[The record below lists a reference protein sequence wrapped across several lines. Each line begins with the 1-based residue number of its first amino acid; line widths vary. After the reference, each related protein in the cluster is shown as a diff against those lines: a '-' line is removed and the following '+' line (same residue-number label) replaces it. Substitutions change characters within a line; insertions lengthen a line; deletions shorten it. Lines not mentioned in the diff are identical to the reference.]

1 MAGPETGPTYSHQ
14 PTPRSQGGLAL
25 VLAFAFAA
33 LAFHLLVNAF
43 GGYGIFRD
51 EFYYIAC
58 SKRLAA
64 GYVDQP
70 PLAMFLMAAGRA
82 LFIGGGGEPS
92 PASAVT
98 PGLPLPRR

>member
-1 MAGPETGPTYSHQ
+1 MWGNRISRENELMSQAGASGPA
-14 PTPRSQGGLAL
+14 RGDWAVLIGLS
-25 VLAFAFAA
+25 VGA

-51 EFYYIAC
+51 EYYYIAC

-70 PLAMFLMAAGRA
+70 PLAMFLLAASRA
-82 LFIGGGGEPS
+82 VFGVS
-92 PASAVT
+92 
-98 PGLPLPRR
+98 

>member
-1 MAGPETGPTYSHQ
+1 MDAADKQSLQNGGPVK
-14 PTPRSQGGLAL
+14 RSGGDIVIILG
-25 VLAFAFAA
+25 FAFGA

-70 PLAMFLMAAGRA
+70 PLAMLLMAAGRA
-82 LFIGGGGEPS
+82 VFGVS
-92 PASAVT
+92 QA
-98 PGLPLPRR
+98 